1 MKNKELEARLPL
13 NLQFFAGA
21 DDDKDEEEGKEGT
34 EGSAGGESDDDDDN
48 KGRSEKTFT
57 QTEVSAMMT
66 REKKEG
72 RKALLKQLGFKT
84 EAEAKQAMALY
95 NALMDS
101 QRSEEEKEK
110 ENNKRLAGEKSD
122 AEKRAEAAENKLAC
136 LTAGVHK
143 EALEDVLAIA
153 SGKVTEEKSLD
164 KVLEEMAKNP
174 RYASF
179 FGTEDAEG
187 GTGSSFGHGKKKGDG
202 DKKGSYGA
210 SLAKSQKENGN
221 KKKSY
226 FG

>member
-13 NLQFFAGA
+13 NLQFFAGS

-34 EGSAGGESDDDDDN
+34 EGSAGGESDDNDE
-48 KGRSEKTFT
+48 GGSEKTFT
-57 QTEVSAMMT
+57 QSEVSAMMT

-84 EAEAKQAMALY
+84 ESEAKQAMALY

-101 QRSEEEKEK
+101 QKSDEEKEK

-136 LTAGVHK
+136 LTAGVRK
-143 EALEDVLAIA
+143 EALDDVLAIA
-153 SGKVTEEKSLD
+153 SGKVTEDKNLD

-179 FGTEDAEG
+179 FGTEETEG

-210 SLAKSQKENGN
+210 GLAKGQKENSG

-226 FG
+226 FS